1 MRLLV
6 VEDEKRMAELL
17 RKGLEE
23 EGYVVAI
30 STDGP
35 TAFEMAQASE
45 FELILLDVMLPGMDG
60 FQVAQRLREKGNRVP
75 ILMLTARDAT
85 PDVVQGLDLGADDY
99 LTKPFSFEVLLAR
112 IRALLR
118 RGPASQSVRLRVGD
132 LELDPGSHEV
142 TRGGEPIHLTRT
154 EFNLLE
160 YLMRRCGQVI
170 PRDTLI
176 EAVWGYDRNIE
187 SNTLDAFIR
196 LLRSKV
202 EGDSEP
208 RLIHTVRGIGYVVR
222 REELE

>member
-6 VEDEKRMAELL
+6 VEDEKRMADLL
-17 RKGLEE
+17 RKGLQE

-30 STDGP
+30 APNGP
-35 TAFEMAQASE
+35 MAVEMAQASQ
-45 FELILLDVMLPGMDG
+45 FELILLDIMLPGMDG
-60 FQVAQRLREKGNRVP
+60 FQVAQRLRRGGSRVP

-85 PDVVQGLDLGADDY
+85 PDIVQGLDLGADDY

-118 RGPASQSVRLRVGD
+118 RGPASHPVKLRVGD

-142 TRGGEPIHLTRT
+142 TRGGQVVNLTRT
-154 EFNLLE
+154 EFHLLE
-160 YLMRRCGQVI
+160 YLMRRHGQVI
-170 PRDTLI
+170 PRDVLI

-202 EGDSEP
+202 EGDGGP
-208 RLIHTVRGIGYVVR
+208 RLIHTVRGIGYVT
-222 REELE
+222 REQEPE